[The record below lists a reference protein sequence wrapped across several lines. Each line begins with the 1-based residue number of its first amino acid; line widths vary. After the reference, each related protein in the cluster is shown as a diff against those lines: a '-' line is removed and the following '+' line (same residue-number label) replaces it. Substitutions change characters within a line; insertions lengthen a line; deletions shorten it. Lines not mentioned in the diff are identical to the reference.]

1 MSTWSRA
8 SCGEERR
15 RRSPFSRR
23 QSWSGVRNRTSGC
36 LSWRRHQRPNMNV
49 TACLVCDESRA
60 TDLFGAQP
68 ITPLGTVTVLRPA
81 LPRTTLGATFPMFIR
96 CGLPNPGSNVSSHS
110 AIVGELASRGCQ
122 FQYNFQV
129 FHLSR
134 LWTTQSDLDGLSVH
148 NHARFG
154 KFKERPWASAPSHPQ
169 MLSARALPAR
179 VLRTTST
186 YDFVDVSTWPRVSR
200 EEHRTCGSSN
210 ANNTVRG
217 GISYISLN

>member
-148 NHARFG
+148 NHDRFE
-154 KFKERPWASAPSHPQ
+154 KFKDYPWASPPSQPRR
-169 MLSARALPAR
+169 LSRPVPCLQEFYVRLRRTALSMFQNG
-179 VLRTTST
+179 L
-186 YDFVDVSTWPRVSR
+186 DSR
-200 EEHRTCGSSN
+200 ERSIIPAAHPTL
-210 ANNTVRG
+210 T
-217 GISYISLN
+217 IQ